1 MGSDIREGRVNRI
14 NEAYKDT
21 IKKSILDR
29 TTRKL
34 GEYMLKKAPSA
45 DKKVEKE
52 QLRQE
57 IIENAI

>member
-34 GEYMLKKAPSA
+34 GEYMLKKHHQQIR
-45 DKKVEKE
+45 K
-52 QLRQE
+52 
-57 IIENAI
+57 